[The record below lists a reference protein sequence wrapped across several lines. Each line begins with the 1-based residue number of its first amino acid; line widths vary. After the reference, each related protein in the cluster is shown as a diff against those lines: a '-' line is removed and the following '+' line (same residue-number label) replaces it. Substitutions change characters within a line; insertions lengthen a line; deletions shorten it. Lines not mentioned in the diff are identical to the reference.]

1 MIMRVWHGYTSP
13 ENADAYEELL
23 KTEVLPGIHRV
34 KGYCGA
40 FLLRKEKEDEVEFI
54 TLTTWDSLAAI
65 EEFAGHD
72 HTHAVVPP
80 KARKLLSRFDE
91 ASEHYA
97 AQWVK

>member
-23 KTEVLPGIHRV
+23 KREVLPGIHRV

-40 FLLRKEKEDEVEFI
+40 FLLRKKKAGEVEFI
-54 TLTTWDSLAAI
+54 TLTTWDSWAAL
-65 EEFAGHD
+65 EEFAGED

-80 KARKLLSRFDE
+80 KARKLLSRFDA
-91 ASEHYA
+91 ASEHYEA
-97 AQWVK
+97 EWVK